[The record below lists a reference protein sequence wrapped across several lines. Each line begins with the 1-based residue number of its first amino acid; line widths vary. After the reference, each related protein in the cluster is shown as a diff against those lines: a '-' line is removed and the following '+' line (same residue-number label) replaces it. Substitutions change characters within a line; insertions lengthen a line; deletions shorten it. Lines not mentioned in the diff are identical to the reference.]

1 MGEIV
6 LSLNNITVDYG
17 RERILDHVSLDV
29 RAGEVLGIR
38 GRNGAGKTTLIG
50 VMAGTVKPDSGTR
63 TEAEGLSG
71 SVCYV
76 PQDIALYPSLTGRQ
90 NLEFWAEAYGL
101 FGKRRKARMD
111 YLLDLMS
118 LKEKANKR
126 VETYSGGM
134 KRRLNMAAAL
144 VITPKLLLLD
154 EPTVGADVRSVRT
167 MQRIILDTAAIGTGV
182 VLISHQAGEIEQLC
196 DRILTLTD
204 GRFAEKLAFRP
215 GTDHAV

>member
-76 PQDIALYPSLTGRQ
+76 PQDVALYPSLTGRQ

-101 FGKRRKARMD
+101 FGKRRKARVD
-111 YLLDLMS
+111 YLLDLMN
-118 LKEKANKR
+118 LKDKANKR

-154 EPTVGADVRSVRT
+154 EPTVGADDASVRV
-167 MQRIILDTAAIGTGV
+167 MLDTVKRMSRRGTAV
-182 VLISHQAGEIEQLC
+182 VLISHITDDIEGVC
-196 DRILTLTD
+196 DRVVTLD
-204 GRFAEKLAFRP
+204 G
-215 GTDHAV
+215 GNV

>member
-154 EPTVGADVRSVRT
+154 EPTVGADDASVRV
-167 MQRIILDTAAIGTGV
+167 MLDTVKRMAQRGTAV
-182 VLISHQAGEIEQLC
+182 VLISHITDDIEGVC
-196 DRILTLTD
+196 DRVVTLD
-204 GRFAEKLAFRP
+204 GGSL
-215 GTDHAV
+215 